1 MRITTTE
8 VQTDFLLTGTK
19 MMGRDYSFRLK
30 KHVEVWSQEVNL
42 PQKAVLLHSDSTK
55 PYKPQHNRSASALL
69 LILQDLVP
77 YKISIVEILEL
88 TEVVNRVDQQH
99 LE

>member
-1 MRITTTE
+1 MVTRGGKFTTE
-8 VQTDFLLTGTK
+8 
-19 MMGRDYSFRLK
+19 S
-30 KHVEVWSQEVNL
+30 
-42 PQKAVLLHSDSTK
+42 
-55 PYKPQHNRSASALL
+55 SASSLRQYQALQTPKQQKCFSTAPDT
-69 LILQDLVP
+69 QDLVP